1 MTRNYCVWSASRNR
15 EYPRN
20 MLNRAGFMAGKFAGK
35 RGKGKP
41 WLPRKIVIGI

>member
-1 MTRNYCVWSASRNR
+1 MGSPEGRLHAESDRFHG
-15 EYPRN
+15 E
-20 MLNRAGFMAGKFAGK
+20 KFAGK